1 MPATPGTEA
10 GEAKEA
16 HRVHVRQALQAAF
29 FALDFDGDDRISK
42 EEMSEL
48 MEVFA

>member
-10 GEAKEA
+10 GEK